1 MEVKNLG
8 GRPFKFTADEIREL
22 YKQYREQRNKQ
33 FDISYELIKS
43 GEMAGTVVEI
53 KKPKIPTIL
62 SFCHFI
68 GITEKTFF
76 NWING
81 ESKNLDEKLFQFIT
95 YIQEDLK
102 DERLSRALNGTI
114 DARLTA
120 RLDGYKEIQQHEVT
134 TPDKITIDLNNNN
147 VDLSK

>member
-1 MEVKNLG
+1 MEAKKVG
-8 GRPFKFTADEIREL
+8 PPFKYTVDQLKEL
-22 YKQYREQRNKQ
+22 YKEYRIERNKQ
-33 FDISYELIKS
+33 FDIAYELIKS
-43 GEMAGTVVEI
+43 GDMAGNVVEI

-62 SFCHFI
+62 SFCHYI

-81 ESKNLDEKLFQFIT
+81 ESKHIDDKLFQFIT
-95 YIQEDLK
+95 YIQEELK

-134 TPDKITIDLNNNN
+134 APDKITIDLNNSNI
-147 VDLSK
+147 DLSK